1 MKPQKNSSS
10 QLKRTV
16 KTGLAPGSVV
26 YTGQKTDRP
35 LQIDIVRYSTE
46 KIVETTTTDIDD
58 CLLENKSKDV
68 IWMNINGLNHVE
80 GIKKLGEY
88 YGISSLI
95 LEDLVNPAQ
104 RPKLVEMDRYIHLNM
119 KILKY
124 DTSLNL
130 NLENLSFVLFDKML
144 ITFMETDLSQMQAVK
159 DRLKAGK
166 GRIRSLGPDYLTFAL
181 IDNVVDHYF
190 YLTEALTEKI
200 EIIEDKIFKAEN
212 SDQIPNEIQL
222 LKKEVLRI
230 RKAINP
236 LNEMTNRLSRVDTDL
251 IETRIHDYFKDLHDH
266 VVQVLESIDISR
278 EMIWSLMD
286 MYMNFLSTKM
296 NEVMKVLT
304 IISTIFIPLSFIAGV
319 YGMNFEYMPEL
330 AIHHAYFV
338 ILGLMLLVIMLM
350 LFFFRKKKW
359 I

>member
-1 MKPQKNSSS
+1 MKRQKNSTS

-46 KIVETTTTDIDD
+46 EIVETTTTDIDD

-68 IWMNINGLNHVE
+68 IWININGLNHVD

-88 YGISSLI
+88 YIISPLV

-144 ITFMETDLSQMQAVK
+144 ITFMETDLNQMQAVK

-236 LNEMTNRLSRVDTDL
+236 LNEMTNRLSRIDTDL
-251 IETRIHDYFKDLHDH
+251 IETRTHDYFKDLHDH

-330 AIHHAYFV
+330 VIHHAYFV
-338 ILGLMLLVIMLM
+338 ILGLMLLVIVFM